1 MVVSGGGLLRRCFVT
16 LGLVAVGVVQLAV
29 PLFTYV
35 CCIGMADDDQSLE
48 RVRGMKLCANS
59 MARFLELQASENES
73 GRTREDTV
81 SVDSVVPVFAVHT
94 LYSAVDCVRKTN
106 PLHNEMWPTPP
117 QQGTMIPLPQGPT

>member
-1 MVVSGGGLLRRCFVT
+1 M
-16 LGLVAVGVVQLAV
+16 AVGIVQLAV

-48 RVRGMKLCANS
+48 RVRGMKLCVNS

-94 LYSAVDCVRKTN
+94 LYQAVCEKNKKSVT
-106 PLHNEMWPTPP
+106 H
-117 QQGTMIPLPQGPT
+117 